1 MCKRRIFYHGSRNAY
16 QMLVVKVAI
25 LEGGMKSWS
34 MYLEPIKVGDLDKWW
49 RTISICTF
57 R

>member
-1 MCKRRIFYHGSRNAY
+1 MVAE
-16 QMLVVKVAI
+16 MLSEAGRDAGY

-34 MYLEPIKVGDLDKWW
+34 EHLEPIKVSDLTRWW
-49 RTISICTF
+49 RTLSIRSF